1 MPADTK
7 PMISTS
13 QTGPRTT
20 RDLTVAQR
28 SLFHIMR
35 EYQFG
40 RIENMHVRAGQPLL
54 DHDARLVRI
63 ARLDRDSHRAD
74 VRGGDDFQLKR
85 PFCELFDELMRL
97 QDCLV
102 VRLEFRHALPLQLET
117 TPECRA
123 GCDPGGEGPAP
134 IRSTRSARR

>member
-1 MPADTK
+1 MPPDEK
-7 PMISTS
+7 SILSS
-13 QTGPRTT
+13 SHSGPRTA

-40 RIENMHVRAGQPLL
+40 RIENMHVQAGQPLL
-54 DHDARLVRI
+54 DRGARLVRI
-63 ARLDRDSHRAD
+63 ARLDRHRAD
-74 VRGGDDFQLKR
+74 APGGDDLQLKP

-117 TPECRA
+117 TPYCRES
-123 GCDPGGEGPAP
+123 GDPSGGEDPAP
-134 IRSTRSARR
+134 IRSTRGSRR